1 MIEIQQKNL
10 LIMIFTRTMFSKLA
24 AEYYGRSIDDID
36 WLSSI
41 GFFVGIPSVLIG
53 SWGINRYGLRYHGF
67 YSKSNIIY
75 NGEY

>member
-1 MIEIQQKNL
+1 MKSDEYSTNKNL
-10 LIMIFTRTMFSKLA
+10 LIMMLTWTLFSKPA

-53 SWGINRYGLRYHGF
+53 SWGINRYGLR
-67 YSKSNIIY
+67 
-75 NGEY
+75 